1 VVWGRVRKW
10 RRVGLGLGGKWMRV
24 KEVEKWF
31 GRVLGRNKERGI
43 GEMFKMK
50 WGYDKMKWWG

>member
-1 VVWGRVRKW
+1 
-10 RRVGLGLGGKWMRV
+10 MRV

-43 GEMFKMK
+43 GEMFKMNG
-50 WGYDKMKWWG
+50 WGQSPPEPCHDHQCSNLVTF

>member
-1 VVWGRVRKW
+1 
-10 RRVGLGLGGKWMRV
+10 MRV

-43 GEMFKMK
+43 GEMFKMNVGGGGVVRCVSK
-50 WGYDKMKWWG
+50 RWWEAKFSPQGFEPWHHA

>member
-1 VVWGRVRKW
+1 
-10 RRVGLGLGGKWMRV
+10 MRV

-50 WGYDKMKWWG
+50 